1 MSLERESQKKIGKV
15 EKDKEIT
22 YVSYCPITGRI
33 ISRFTISDGRKP
45 VTGACG
51 LHGSYFNDKGKL
63 VNRDGTR
70 IHDYS
75 IREE

>member
-1 MSLERESQKKIGKV
+1 MPERAVQSK
-15 EKDKEIT
+15 EKGKEIK
-22 YVSYCPITGRI
+22 YISYCPINGRV

-51 LHGSYFNDKGKL
+51 LHGSYINGNGKL
-63 VNRDGTR
+63 VNRDGTI